1 MNTAAEKLRRRSI
14 RLREYDYRQP
24 GAYFIT
30 VVAHGRAVLFGEIV
44 GGETRL
50 NEYGRI
56 VEDEWQKSSI
66 IRREIE
72 LDAFVVMPN
81 HIHGIVNIIDADV
94 GATGRSPLRSGPP
107 ARSLGAFIAG
117 FKSAVTKRI
126 NEIRQTHG
134 APVWQRNYY
143 EHIIRGDGELL
154 RVREYILNNPLD
166 WENDRE
172 NPSPPMDLKFAGAT
186 ETWKV

>member
-30 VVAHGRAVLFGEIV
+30 VVAHGRAVLFGEIA

-94 GATGRSPLRSGPP
+94 GANRPVAPTQRT
-107 ARSLGAFIAG
+107 ACAFIG
-117 FKSAVTKRI
+117 RLYRRFQ
-126 NEIRQTHG
+126 IRCDQT
-134 APVWQRNYY
+134 Y
-143 EHIIRGDGELL
+143 
-154 RVREYILNNPLD
+154 
-166 WENDRE
+166 
-172 NPSPPMDLKFAGAT
+172 
-186 ETWKV
+186 